1 MADPECGDG
10 ELVGDPG
17 VKVVPV
23 VSAESGVE
31 RPQPEDLHEAG
42 TDQDGEELVVHNVL
56 PLGVHDALGLLNK
69 KSNKKAQLNV
79 GKYNVTS
86 IAYLKK
92 YTKKD
97 CFHFDDILVEK
108 NGNVHI

>member
-1 MADPECGDG
+1 MADAEGGDG

-17 VKVVPV
+17 VEVVPV

-42 TDQDGEELVVHNVL
+42 TDQDGEELVVHDVL

-69 KSNKKAQLNV
+69 KTLKMHNLNL
-79 GKYNVTS
+79 N
-86 IAYLKK
+86 I
-92 YTKKD
+92 
-97 CFHFDDILVEK
+97 
-108 NGNVHI
+108 